1 MKQEQIYVGI
11 NGATLT
17 LTKGKAVAVFPP
29 RKGENGS
36 YMLLESGQAVKV
48 RGTRINGVGV
58 PRYLKENG
66 FALAEPGNVLA
77 ARLADLVDIQDGTD
91 LVEAASQTR
100 AAELQ
105 RQFAG
110 QACTFVPFDES
121 QTSVSVQVLEPRGSQ
136 TISFDLTA
144 AFSSGTVGIAYVPG
158 GRLGSELALSAGWLV
173 GPDGD
178 AGSVPRNT
186 EYGGLVERAVYII
199 CNCGLGTLVGARN
212 LVADDES
219 PVDAPYPRGLLEFA
233 LANGD
238 RVQVGSTGCDE
249 LEVVYRRAGDVL
261 YSRSGMTNARLG
273 DVIGNIAAVM
283 VRVGEMDARP
293 AKKAKNKAA

>member
-11 NGATLT
+11 NGATLS
-17 LTKGKAVAVFPP
+17 LTKGKAVAVLPP
-29 RKGENGS
+29 RKGETAS
-36 YMLLESGQAVKV
+36 HMLLESGQVVKV
-48 RGTRINGVGV
+48 KGTRINGVGV
-58 PRYLKENG
+58 PRYLKEHG
-66 FALAEPGNVLA
+66 FALAEPGNALA

-110 QACTFVPFDES
+110 QMCTFVPFDAS
-121 QTSVSVQVLEPRGSQ
+121 RSSIAVQVQEPRGSQ
-136 TISFDLTA
+136 AISFDLLE
-144 AFSSGTVGIAYVPG
+144 AFSSGTVSIAYVPG
-158 GRLGSELALSAGWLV
+158 SGLGSEIALSAGWLV

-178 AGSVPRNT
+178 AGGMPRNT
-186 EYGGLVERAVYII
+186 EYGGLVEQAVYVI

-212 LVADDES
+212 LVADDEA
-219 PVDAPYPRGLLEFA
+219 PVDAPYPRGMLEFA
-233 LANGD
+233 VTNGD

-273 DVIGNIAAVM
+273 EVIGDIAAVL
-283 VRVGEMDARP
+283 VRVGVMDARP
-293 AKKAKNKAA
+293 AKKAGKKAA

>member
-36 YMLLESGQAVKV
+36 HMLLESGQVVKV
-48 RGTRINGVGV
+48 SGTRINGVGV

-66 FALAEPGNVLA
+66 FALAEPGNALA
-77 ARLADLVDIQDGTD
+77 ARLADLVDIRDGTD
-91 LVEAASQTR
+91 LVEAASRVQ

-105 RQFAG
+105 RKFAG
-110 QACTFVPFDES
+110 QTCTFVPFDES
-121 QTSVSVQVLEPRGSQ
+121 QPSVAVQVQESKGSQ
-136 TISFDLTA
+136 AISFDLRA

-158 GRLGSELALSAGWLV
+158 GRLGLEIALSAGWLV

-178 AGSVPRNT
+178 VGSMPRNT
-186 EYGGLVERAVYII
+186 EYGGLVEQAVYVI

-212 LVADDES
+212 LVADDEA

-233 LANGD
+233 VANGD
-238 RVQVGSTGCDE
+238 RVQVGGTGCDE

-261 YSRSGMTNARLG
+261 YSRSGMTKARLG
-273 DVIGNIAAVM
+273 EVIGDIAAVM

-293 AKKAKNKAA
+293 AKKAGTKAA